1 MADNVLGLL
10 FEISADPTKAIG
22 ALTQFRT
29 ATQREVD
36 AVADQLLRLQRSS
49 LEARATLS
57 DAFSEMTASVAG
69 FGAQGFQLIT
79 SVTESLLA
87 QIQVEKL
94 SALEHTKAE
103 NLKALASVEAIK
115 RVAIVRAA
123 EEIAEGISALAR
135 WEFRAAALHFASAAK
150 FGVVAAAELGAFGGA
165 GLGGGGRHHTAA
177 SPAGRTNARGGARV
191 GTPEASAGPVGGG
204 TKIETLQVQTL
215 VVTNLAVSNLIDG
228 MNTLVIQQ
236 DKFLMATRSRQAPI
250 PGT

>member
-10 FEISADPTKAIG
+10 FEISADPTKAIA

-29 ATQREVD
+29 AAQREVD

-57 DAFSEMTASVAG
+57 DAFSEMTASVAD
-69 FGAQGFQLIT
+69 FGAQGLQLIT

-87 QIQVEKL
+87 QIQIEKL

-135 WEFRAAALHFASAAK
+135 LEFRAAALHFASAAK
-150 FGVVAAAELGAFGGA
+150 FGVVAAAELGAFG
-165 GLGGGGRHHTAA
+165 GGGGRHHTAA

-191 GTPEASAGPVGGG
+191 GTPEASAGPAGGAM
-204 TKIETLQVQTL
+204 KIDTLQVGTL
-215 VVTNLAVSNLIDG
+215 IVTDLAVSHLIDG
-228 MNTLVIQQ
+228 QNRLVIQQ
-236 DKFLMATRSRQAPI
+236 DKFMMATRSRQAPI

>member
-1 MADNVLGLL
+1 MADNILGLL

-29 ATQREVD
+29 ATQREFD

-69 FGAQGFQLIT
+69 FGAQGLQLIT

-87 QIQVEKL
+87 QMQVEKL
-94 SALEHTKAE
+94 SALEHTRAE

-135 WEFRAAALHFASAAK
+135 LEFRAAALHFASAAK

-165 GLGGGGRHHTAA
+165 GLGGGGRQHTAA
-177 SPAGRTNARGGARV
+177 GAGGLTNARAGTRV
-191 GTPEASAGPVGGG
+191 GLAEASAGLAGGV
-204 TKIETLQVQTL
+204 TKIDTLHVGTL
-215 VVTNLAVSNLIDG
+215 VVSQLVVGSLIDH
-228 MNTLVIQQ
+228 MNTMVIQQ
-236 DKFLMATRSRQAPI
+236 DKFLMATRARQATI